1 MENSQNYFLKI
12 VTSKAVTAYEFECT
26 RNAGFDFFAMA
37 DRVYGSEMHSSYGYK
52 SPFLCL
58 CRPDGAIILVM
69 GIYSNNFDSLVDAL
83 NTNFKLRFKE
93 KAITNPTEI
102 KKIFDLL

>member
-26 RNAGFDFFAMA
+26 RNAGFEFFAMA
-37 DRVYGSEMHSSYGYK
+37 DRLYGSETHFALGSNG
-52 SPFLCL
+52 PFLCL

-69 GIYSNNFDSLVDAL
+69 GIYSNSFNTLVDAL
-83 NTNFKLRFKE
+83 NNSFGLKFKE
-93 KAITNPTEI
+93 KSITNSAEI
-102 KKIFDLL
+102 KKNFDLF